1 MSGDVLIACELTETP
16 GICVG
21 GESVA
26 SMENIRLDPF
36 ISCFSCAIRLSACC
50 L

>member
-1 MSGDVLIACELTETP
+1 MPGVVLIASDMSEIL
-16 GICVG
+16 GICVD
-21 GESVA
+21 GESAA
-26 SMENIRLDPF
+26 SMENTRLDPF